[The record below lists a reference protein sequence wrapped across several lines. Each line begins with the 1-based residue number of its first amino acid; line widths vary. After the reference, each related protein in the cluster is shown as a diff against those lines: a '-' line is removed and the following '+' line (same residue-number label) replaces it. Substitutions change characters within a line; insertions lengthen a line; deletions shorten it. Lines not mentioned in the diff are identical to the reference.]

1 MPGYII
7 VDIVVHDPVAYE
19 PYKKMAQAAIA
30 QYGGRYIVRGGA
42 VECREG
48 EWKPSRV
55 VVVEF
60 PTIEQARAFYD
71 SPEYAPAL
79 AIRKSVATSNLI
91 IVEGW
96 EEK

>member
-1 MPGYII
+1 MRGYII

-19 PYKKMAQAAIA
+19 PYKQMAQAAVA
-30 QYGGRYIVRGGA
+30 QYGGRYIVRGGP
-42 VECREG
+42 VDVREG
-48 EWKPSRV
+48 SWNPSRV

-60 PTIEQARAFYD
+60 PSVEQARAFYE

-79 AIRKSVATSNLI
+79 AIRKSVATSNLV

-96 EEK
+96 EGK